1 MLFKIHNIL
10 ISFEIIKY
18 PNMKNQEENLFYN
31 ENQFIKY
38 IKVSLRNIYL
48 DYLRKTKIELLENN
62 DLIEDKENNSLKNM
76 SFDQLSDEERAFINL
91 FIEDKKIISERKV
104 GEKLGISQQAVH
116 KKVVKIRQKMLK

>member
-1 MLFKIHNIL
+1 M
-10 ISFEIIKY
+10 
-18 PNMKNQEENLFYN
+18 
-31 ENQFIKY
+31 
-38 IKVSLRNIYL
+38 
-48 DYLRKTKIELLENN
+48 RKTKIELLENN